1 MAKVLHCN
9 DLIPGCPF
17 KAHGDTEQE
26 VLTQAAA
33 HVKAAHNIQ
42 KLSPEFVAQV
52 RGAIHD
58 E

>member
-1 MAKVLHCN
+1 MSKVLHCN

-17 KAHGDTEQE
+17 KAHGDSEQE

-33 HVKAAHNIQ
+33 HIESAYSIQ
-42 KLSPEFVAQV
+42 ELSPEFLTQV

>member
-1 MAKVLHCN
+1 MSKVLHCH

-17 KAHGDTEQE
+17 KAHGETEQE

-33 HVKAAHNIQ
+33 HVKFAHNIQ
-42 KLSPEFVAQV
+42 DLSPEFLAKVQ
-52 RGAIHD
+52 GAIQD

>member
-17 KAHGDTEQE
+17 KAHGDSEQE
-26 VLTQAAA
+26 ILTQTAV
-33 HVKAAHNIQ
+33 HVKSARNIQ
-42 KLSPEFVAQV
+42 ELSPEFLDKL
-52 RGAIHD
+52 RSAIHD